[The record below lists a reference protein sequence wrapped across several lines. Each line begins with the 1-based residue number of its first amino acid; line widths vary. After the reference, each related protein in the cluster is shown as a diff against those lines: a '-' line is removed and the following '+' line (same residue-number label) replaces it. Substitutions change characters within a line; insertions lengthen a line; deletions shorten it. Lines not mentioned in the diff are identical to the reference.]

1 MKKIIWLAS
10 YPKSGNTWTR
20 SFLTYLL
27 RKDIRENDDDI
38 INGLIAPILSARSRI
53 EEYLLLETSELTH
66 HELEAYIPL
75 ALREL
80 AKDIDHTPFF
90 IKAHDAYTFTEKGE
104 PLYPSDISI
113 GAIYLVRNVLDVIV
127 SFAHHNN
134 GTVKNTI
141 QIVKQ
146 EDFAF
151 LARTNDIRSQ
161 TRQKLLSWD
170 GHYLS
175 WKNQQE
181 IPTLFIRYEDM
192 VLDTFNTFKKMVRF
206 SGLEATDNDIQA
218 AIEQASF
225 ANLKAQEEKHGFG
238 EKKSDTKSFFRKGKI
253 GSWRESISEAEAQ
266 IIINDH
272 RVVMEELGYIDA
284 TGNPVH

>member
-27 RKDIRENDDDI
+27 RKDINDNDDNT
-38 INGLIAPILSARSRI
+38 INELVAPILSSRSRI
-53 EEYLLLETSELTH
+53 EEYLLLEASELTH
-66 HELEAYIPL
+66 NELEAYIPL
-75 ALREL
+75 SLREL
-80 AKDIDHTPFF
+80 AKDIDIIPFF
-90 IKAHDAYTFTEKGE
+90 MKAHDAYTLTERGE
-104 PLYPSDISI
+104 PLYPADVSI
-113 GAIYLVRNVLDVIV
+113 GAIYIVRNVLDVIV

-134 GTVKNTI
+134 STVKDMI

-151 LARTNDIRSQ
+151 LARSNDIKSQ
-161 TRQKLLSWD
+161 TRQKLLSWG

-175 WKNQQE
+175 WKKQQE

-206 SGLEATDNDIQA
+206 SGLEATDSDIQA
-218 AIEQASF
+218 AIEHASF
-225 ANLKAQEEKHGFG
+225 DKLKAQEQKHGFG
-238 EKKSDTKSFFRKGKI
+238 ERKRDAKSFFRKGKI

-272 RVVMEELGYIDA
+272 RAVMEELGYIDD
-284 TGNPVH
+284 TGKPVF